1 MIILERAKSS
11 NFVTSVFKGVIIAM
25 IFTLICLTVFSLLLI
40 NTNMTENLI
49 QPVVIGITIVSI
61 LIGSFFSNRKRNKNG
76 VFNGCIVGIIY
87 IAIIYII
94 SSILNSM
101 NFALNSSSI
110 IMISLGLLGGTI
122 GGIIGVNLG

>member
-49 QPVVIGITIVSI
+49 QPVVIGITIISI

>member
-11 NFVTSVFKGVIIAM
+11 NFITSIFKGVLISM
-25 IFTLICLTVFSLLLI
+25 IFTLICLTVFSLLLV

-49 QPVVIGITIVSI
+49 QPVVIGITIISI

-76 VFNGCIVGIIY
+76 AFIGCIVGIIY

-94 SSILNSM
+94 SSILNSI

-110 IMISLGLLGGTI
+110 IMISLGLLGGAI

>member
-49 QPVVIGITIVSI
+49 QPVVIGITIISI

-110 IMISLGLLGGTI
+110 IMISLGLLGGAI